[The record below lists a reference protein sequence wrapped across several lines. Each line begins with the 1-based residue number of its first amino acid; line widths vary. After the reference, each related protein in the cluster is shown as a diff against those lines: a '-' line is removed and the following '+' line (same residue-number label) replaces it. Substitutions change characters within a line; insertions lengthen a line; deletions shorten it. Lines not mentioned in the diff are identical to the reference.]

1 MILIGKDGKHKMI
14 NNKSQLIF
22 GVILMPQFT
31 ASVGSEGVYRFCRY
45 IEPMVLVT
53 LSPPQKQC
61 QSNKTVWNAPNIL
74 GHNTIAYQ
82 GSSIKGF

>member
-31 ASVGSEGVYRFCRY
+31 ARVGSKGNYRFCRY
-45 IEPMVLVT
+45 ILVT
-53 LSPPQKQC
+53 LSPPKNNINPTKQFETH
-61 QSNKTVWNAPNIL
+61 QT
-74 GHNTIAYQ
+74 
-82 GSSIKGF
+82 F

>member
-31 ASVGSEGVYRFCRY
+31 ARVGSEGVYRFCRY
-45 IEPMVLVT
+45 IVT
-53 LSPPQKQC
+53 LSPPKNNINPTKQFETH
-61 QSNKTVWNAPNIL
+61 QT
-74 GHNTIAYQ
+74 
-82 GSSIKGF
+82 F